1 MDLVTA
7 SRFHSKL
14 RSWGL
19 LPSRFRG
26 QRTLS
31 GFNVSWIHVIR
42 RTDTKGTAEYIRKF
56 GMKCKK
62 INKVSSGTPHI
73 VDVLDAKKIALV
85 INTGGGNSEHRV
97 SDAIAL
103 RRATLKNKVPYCTNM
118 STAYACLEAIKS
130 LKTKKI
136 EVTALQ
142 NI

>member
-1 MDLVTA
+1 M
-7 SRFHSKL
+7 
-14 RSWGL
+14 
-19 LPSRFRG
+19 
-26 QRTLS
+26 
-31 GFNVSWIHVIR
+31 
-42 RTDTKGTAEYIRKF
+42 
-56 GMKCKK
+56 
-62 INKVSSGTPHI
+62 
-73 VDVLDAKKIALV
+73 
-85 INTGGGNSEHRV
+85 INTGGGNSEHII